1 MPNTSLLDC
10 GLVAI
15 IAASILDSDFSNL
28 RGEIEEVDRAGVDM
42 FSLDVMDGHFA
53 PRITFGDYVVACVRT
68 WTSLPIEAHLMIQS
82 PERWVE
88 RFIDVGADLVLFHL
102 EATTVHRDVIAEIR
116 GRNRSA
122 GMAILASP
130 PVEQLF
136 DWVPSVNVVNF
147 LAVPVG
153 FGGQQSAPDTCQ
165 RIRALRA
172 VADHVN
178 PNLVIE
184 VDGGIKPENAEAY
197 VAAGAD
203 MLTVGTGIY
212 HAPNRMEA
220 VRRLKTG
227 TAGAADAIGRSRGS
241 MFLQRRERSHLDRA
255 RLSRRLRELSEE
267 LGAPTENLL

>member
-1 MPNTSLLDC
+1 M
-10 GLVAI
+10 AI
-15 IAASILDSDFSNL
+15 IAASILDADFSNL
-28 RGEIEEVDRAGVDM
+28 RGEIEEVDRAGVDA
-42 FSLDVMDGHFA
+42 FTLDVVDGHFA

-102 EATTVHRDVIAEIR
+102 EATTVHGEVIAEIR

-122 GMAILASP
+122 GMAILAST
-130 PVEQLF
+130 PVEQMF
-136 DWVPSVNVVNF
+136 EWVQSVDVVNF
-147 LAVPVG
+147 LAVPAG
-153 FGGQQSAPDTCQ
+153 FGGHQSAPDTVQ
-165 RIRALRA
+165 RIEVLRA
-172 VADHVN
+172 VADQVN

-184 VDGGIKPENAEAY
+184 VDGGIKPENAKAY

-212 HAPNRMEA
+212 HARSRMEA

-227 TAGAADAIGRSRGS
+227 TTGPADTIGRSRGS
-241 MFLQRRERSHLDRA
+241 SFLQRRERSPLDRA
-255 RLSRRLRELSEE
+255 RLSRRLQELSEE
-267 LGAPTENLL
+267 LGVRTESLL